1 MKKKGLTPKQTQFV
15 KEYLVDLNATQA
27 AIRAKYSKKTANEQ
41 GARLLA
47 NVSIAAAIQKEM
59 DARSHRVNVTSDDVL
74 RELLRLSLVDV
85 TQAFDKDG
93 RLLPIKEIP
102 EDVRRAIAGID
113 LRTQEAS
120 EDDEEDS
127 PASEAVRI
135 KFYDKTKSLDLLGR
149 HLKLWTDKQP
159 LNVNVN
165 LSYADRLRRARQRLQ
180 KRASR

>member
-1 MKKKGLTPKQTQFV
+1 MNKRQTLFV

-27 AIRAKYSKKTANEQ
+27 AIRAGYSKKTARVIGQENLQ
-41 GARLLA
+41 KPA
-47 NVSIAAAIQKEM
+47 IAKAVQKEM